1 MILRSIALPVKTF
14 RASATGRQKR
24 GWQLWGVA
32 LGAACTWIWPL
43 SHSLQAQTA
52 LPEKSAQQ
60 IAQATENVAPPASP
74 SPEPTPFSPIA
85 TGILDLSAGAGEA
98 MESAGHLRP
107 ADVSGL
113 AEDNVDWLKSVRLP
127 LYISP
132 GGDHWGWIYDGWLIP
147 RGQAYLAIGRDAGFA
162 MVRAYENLYTFP
174 VLEIREDGWFRVQ
187 YTPGGSA
194 WAHTSQLAL
203 GETAL
208 TLEGWESLLEVQ
220 AAVYFL
226 NPGQAQPLRSQ
237 PELANNMLSL
247 VAADSLIEPLDF
259 VGDWMRVRVTRP
271 TADCAPLTGST
282 VTEGWMRWRGD
293 DEASLVW
300 YRPDGSCQ
308 QG

>member
-1 MILRSIALPVKTF
+1 MRSIALPVDTF
-14 RASATGRQKR
+14 RASATARQKR
-24 GWQLWGVA
+24 VWQLWGVA
-32 LGAACTWIWPL
+32 LGAACTWILPL
-43 SHSLQAQTA
+43 SHPLQAQTA
-52 LPEKSAQQ
+52 LPEMSAQQ
-60 IAQATENVAPPASP
+60 IAQATETVAPPASP

-174 VLEIREDGWFRVQ
+174 VLEIRDDGWFRVQ

-208 TLEGWESLLEVQ
+208 TLEGWESLLEAQ

-226 NPGQAQPLRSQ
+226 NPGQAQP
-237 PELANNMLSL
+237 
-247 VAADSLIEPLDF
+247 
-259 VGDWMRVRVTRP
+259 
-271 TADCAPLTGST
+271 
-282 VTEGWMRWRGD
+282 
-293 DEASLVW
+293 
-300 YRPDGSCQ
+300 
-308 QG
+308 